1 MSGAVTLPS
10 YFNPVAV
17 DRAANRRN
25 QDRAEIS
32 REEFFAIMIAELK
45 NQDPLDPL
53 SNADLLGQISDME
66 QLSSA
71 TRAADGIEDLIE
83 SLKFQ
88 QLTIASTFIGTVVMA
103 RDDNGQEIQ
112 GLVGRVTISGGRTIL
127 GLQIPIVDADGNV
140 VLDQDGNPLSRE
152 IPVDLASVVQVI
164 SPSLV
169 DYTSTIVDPNA
180 RGGTP
185 PGDEPADE
193 GGESPGESQPSVGI
207 ADNSGNSNTAGG
219 ANG

>member
-1 MSGAVTLPS
+1 
-10 YFNPVAV
+10 
-17 DRAANRRN
+17 
-25 QDRAEIS
+25 
-32 REEFFAIMIAELK
+32 
-45 NQDPLDPL
+45 
-53 SNADLLGQISDME
+53 
-66 QLSSA
+66 
-71 TRAADGIEDLIE
+71 
-83 SLKFQ
+83 
-88 QLTIASTFIGTVVMA
+88 MA

-180 RGGTP
+180 QGGTP

-207 ADNSGNSNTAGG
+207 ADNSGNSNTTGG